1 MGVFQLFGMGAGK
14 IMAQG
19 CPTSGMVTGVSR
31 SYLYVI
37 KKPVRLYLNE
47 ENTRFSH
54 YLTFAYT
61 VEGKSC
67 TGKRWISCQYRCPQ
81 VGETIVLYYDPKDP
95 KRWAC
100 APFPLDTRRF

>member
-1 MGVFQLFGMGAGK
+1 MDIFRLFGIGEGK

-19 CPTSGMVTGVSR
+19 SPTSGTVTGVSR

-37 KKPVRLYLNE
+37 KKPVRLYPNE

-54 YLTFAYT
+54 YLTFTYT
-61 VEGKSC
+61 IGETC
-67 TGKRWISCQYRCPQ
+67 YTGKRWVSCQYRCPQ
-81 VGETIVLYYDPKDP
+81 VGEQIDLFCDPNDP
-95 KRWAC
+95 RRWAC

>member
-1 MGVFQLFGMGAGK
+1 MDIFRLFGIGEGK

-19 CPTSGMVTGVSR
+19 SLISGTVADVSR

-37 KKPVRLYLNE
+37 KKPVRLYLSE

-54 YLTFAYT
+54 YLTFTYT
-61 VEGKSC
+61 VEGTRY
-67 TGKRWISCQYRCPQ
+67 TGKRWVSCRYRCPH
-81 VGETIVLYYDPKDP
+81 VGEQIDLFYDPKDP